1 MGSTKL
7 TVRSGKSRRGGE
19 ALKPVSSD
27 RGLTGFSALTNGIP
41 VQERLQLAYRQ
52 LDAIFETA
60 ANGMRI
66 IDRDFNT
73 IRTNRAFS
81 QMIGIDSE
89 EMVGRKCYETFDGIL
104 CHVDSCPLKR
114 ILSGEQRVEGEVE
127 KTTPEGIQFI
137 CQITATPL
145 LGLNDEFVGII
156 EDFHDITRFRE
167 IEHQLQATNQELEKK
182 HGALE
187 EKNIVLSGV
196 LKQIEEEKQQMV
208 AKWQSTT
215 TRTVL
220 PILADLASQI
230 GPTYEKHIDLI
241 WRNLTDI
248 VTQFSNNLPTAFLS
262 LTPRE
267 AQVCNMIKDGLASKE
282 IAAIL
287 NTSFRTVLKQRQNIR
302 RKLGI
307 TSKKI
312 SLSTYLKTI

>member
-1 MGSTKL
+1 
-7 TVRSGKSRRGGE
+7 
-19 ALKPVSSD
+19 
-27 RGLTGFSALTNGIP
+27 
-41 VQERLQLAYRQ
+41 
-52 LDAIFETA
+52 
-60 ANGMRI
+60 MR
-66 IDRDFNT
+66 
-73 IRTNRAFS
+73 
-81 QMIGIDSE
+81 
-89 EMVGRKCYETFDGIL
+89 
-104 CHVDSCPLKR
+104 
-114 ILSGEQRVEGEVE
+114 EVE
-127 KTTPEGIQFI
+127 KTTAAGTQAF
-137 CQITATPL
+137 CRITAMPL
-145 LGLNDEFVGII
+145 FGVDDEVIGVI
-156 EDFHDITRFRE
+156 EDFQDVTQFRQ
-167 IEHQLQATNQELEKK
+167 IEQLLQATNQELENERVV
-182 HGALE
+182 LE

-248 VTQFSNNLPTAFLS
+248 VTQFSNNFPAAYLS

-267 AQVCNMIKDGLASKE
+267 IQVCNMIKDGLASKE

-307 TSKKI
+307 ASKKI

>member
-7 TVRSGKSRRGGE
+7 TVRSGKSRREG
-19 ALKPVSSD
+19 KQRPVSVNRRDTGLSS
-27 RGLTGFSALTNGIP
+27 LTGGVPT
-41 VQERLQLAYRQ
+41 QERLRLAYRH
-52 LDAIFETA
+52 LDSIFETV

-66 IDRDFNT
+66 IDRDYNV
-73 IRTNRAFS
+73 IRVNCAFA
-81 QMIGIDSE
+81 QMAGVESNE
-89 EMVGRKCYETFDGIL
+89 FAGRKCYDTF
-104 CHVDSCPLKR
+104 CTANCRTNNCPLKM
-114 ILSGEQRVEGEVE
+114 ILGGEQRVMREVE
-127 KTTPEGIQFI
+127 KTTAAGTQAF
-137 CQITATPL
+137 CRITAMPL
-145 LGLNDEFVGII
+145 FGVDDEVIGVI
-156 EDFHDITRFRE
+156 EDFQDVTQFRQ
-167 IEHQLQATNQELEKK
+167 IEQLLQATNQELENERVV
-182 HGALE
+182 LE

-248 VTQFSNNLPTAFLS
+248 VTQFSNNFPAAYLS

-267 AQVCNMIKDGLASKE
+267 IQVCNMIKDGLASKE

-307 TSKKI
+307 ASKKI

>member
-1 MGSTKL
+1 MGSVKL
-7 TVRSGKSRRGGE
+7 TVRTGKPGRGRKQRLLEADRRDTG
-19 ALKPVSSD
+19 LSS
-27 RGLTGFSALTNGIP
+27 LTGGVTT
-41 VQERLQLAYRQ
+41 QERLRLAYCH
-52 LDAIFETA
+52 LDSIFETV

-66 IDRDFNT
+66 IDRDYNV
-73 IRTNRAFS
+73 IRVNRAFAK
-81 QMIGIDSE
+81 MAGIESSE
-89 EMVGRKCYETFDGIL
+89 FAGRKCYDTF
-104 CHVDSCPLKR
+104 CSTNCRADSCPLKM
-114 ILSGEQRVEGEVE
+114 ILGGEQRVMKESE
-127 KTTPEGIQFI
+127 KTIAEGTQAF
-137 CQITATPL
+137 CRITAMPL
-145 LGLNDEFVGII
+145 FGPDDEVIGIV
-156 EDFHDITRFRE
+156 EDFQDITQFKQ
-167 IEHQLQATNQELEKK
+167 IEQLLQTANQELEIERVI
-182 HGALE
+182 LE

-196 LKQIEEEKQQMV
+196 LKQIEVENQQMV

-241 WRNLTDI
+241 WRSLTDI
-248 VTQFSNNLPTAFLS
+248 VTQFSNNLPVAFLS

-267 AQVCNMIKDGLASKE
+267 TQVCNMIKDGLASKE

-307 TSKKI
+307 ASKKI